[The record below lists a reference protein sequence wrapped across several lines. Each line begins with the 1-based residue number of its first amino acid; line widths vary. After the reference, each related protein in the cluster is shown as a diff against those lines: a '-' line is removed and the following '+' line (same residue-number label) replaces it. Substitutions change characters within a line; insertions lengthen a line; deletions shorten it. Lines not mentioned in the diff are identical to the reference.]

1 MLNLV
6 NKRRPLLV
14 AVAVASLV
22 ALSALVGLAIA
33 APAPSPPVNRQLP
46 TITGTAQVGQTLT
59 AQPGNWA
66 GTDPITFAYQWL
78 RCSPAGTNCVAI
90 EGATGRTYVVRAADL
105 GQRLAVRVT
114 ATNVAGT
121 GSATSRVTAIVTAA
135 AAPPPPPPPGG
146 AIPIEQVNL
155 PERLLIASVSFSP
168 NRITS
173 LTQRTNVTVRVTTTA
188 GRNVRGALVFI
199 RSTPL
204 VTNTPPELATSNNGT
219 VTFTIVPQSD
229 LRLFFRR
236 GYNLQ
241 FFVRARKP
249 GENPLAGV
257 STRRLVQVP
266 LVPGG

>member
-1 MLNLV
+1 MIGLV
-6 NKRRPLLV
+6 KARRPLLV

-22 ALSALVGLAIA
+22 ALSALVGIALA
-33 APAPSPPVNRQLP
+33 APAPTPPVNQQLP
-46 TITGTAQVGQTLT
+46 SITGTAQVGQTLT
-59 AQPGNWA
+59 AQPGNWR
-66 GTDPITFAYQWL
+66 GTDPITFTYQWL
-78 RCSPAGTNCVAI
+78 RCTSTGTNCVAI
-90 EGATGRTYVVRAADL
+90 DGATARTYVVRTADL
-105 GQRLAVRVT
+105 GRRLAVRVT

-121 GSATSRVTAIVTAA
+121 ASATSRVTAIVTAA
-135 AAPPPPPPPGG
+135 APPPPGG

-173 LTQRTNVTVRVTTTA
+173 LTQRTNVTVRVTTTT

-199 RSTPL
+199 RSTPV
-204 VTNTPPELATSNNGT
+204 VTNTPPELATANDGT
-219 VTFTIVPQSD
+219 VTFTIVPESD